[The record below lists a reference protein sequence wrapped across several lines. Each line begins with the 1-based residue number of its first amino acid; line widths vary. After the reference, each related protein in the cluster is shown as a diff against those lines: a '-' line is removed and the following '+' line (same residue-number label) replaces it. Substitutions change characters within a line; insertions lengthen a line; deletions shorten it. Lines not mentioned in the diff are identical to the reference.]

1 MDNLLKLAIE
11 AHGGLERWRQ
21 FNVVRTNVSITGAL
35 WCLKGRPD
43 VLNNVQ
49 VVAQIHRQHLATHLM
64 AKDRRT
70 IFTPGQVSIES
81 ESGVALKCGPGREL
95 NLPAPFRFCN
105 LLILQKEESAKRPT
119 QAHPSYNYRTILL
132 AEKWGLRKTIHSS
145 AVVGIAS
152 FGVEDVICC
161 IRLLLQRRPSG

>member
-35 WCLKGRPD
+35 WHLKGRPD

-49 VVAQIHRQHLATHLM
+49 VVAQLHRQHLATHLM
-64 AKDRRT
+64 GKDRRM

-81 ESGVALKCGPGREL
+81 ESGVALKCGG
-95 NLPAPFRFCN
+95 
-105 LLILQKEESAKRPT
+105 QGGS
-119 QAHPSYNYRTILL
+119 
-132 AEKWGLRKTIHSS
+132 
-145 AVVGIAS
+145 
-152 FGVEDVICC
+152 
-161 IRLLLQRRPSG
+161 